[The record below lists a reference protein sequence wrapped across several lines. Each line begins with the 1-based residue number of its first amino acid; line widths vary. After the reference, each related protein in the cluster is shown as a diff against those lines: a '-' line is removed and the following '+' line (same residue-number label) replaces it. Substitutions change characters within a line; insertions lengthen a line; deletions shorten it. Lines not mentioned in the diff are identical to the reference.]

1 MKPEVIYLETTNL
14 CNAKCIM
21 CPHEKITRNP
31 KVMTD
36 EIFYKA
42 VKDCKKLGIKG
53 GQIFL
58 HKEGEPLLDTQI
70 MDRINYVVRE
80 LGQDNEIGIS
90 TNAMLLDEN
99 KAIELIESG
108 VNVVFFSVDGACKEE
123 YEQIRLNLNYD
134 IVKKNIEFFFSKCIE
149 KNVKI
154 RVVMQ
159 MLIEDE
165 KYNSSKQFIKNWEKY
180 PCEFYIKRMHGYLD
194 GGRSSQSKNLSVD
207 QTNICNDPFR
217 IAVVYTNGN
226 VGLCCWD
233 YNNEYSLGNIMNEDI
248 SKLFNGDKAQNL
260 RKSIIERRCK
270 DIRPC
275 NRCAKI
281 FGNDE
286 ISKY

>member
-123 YEQIRLNLNYD
+123 
-134 IVKKNIEFFFSKCIE
+134 
-149 KNVKI
+149 
-154 RVVMQ
+154 
-159 MLIEDE
+159 
-165 KYNSSKQFIKNWEKY
+165 
-180 PCEFYIKRMHGYLD
+180 
-194 GGRSSQSKNLSVD
+194 
-207 QTNICNDPFR
+207 
-217 IAVVYTNGN
+217 
-226 VGLCCWD
+226 
-233 YNNEYSLGNIMNEDI
+233 
-248 SKLFNGDKAQNL
+248 
-260 RKSIIERRCK
+260 
-270 DIRPC
+270 
-275 NRCAKI
+275 
-281 FGNDE
+281 
-286 ISKY
+286 